1 METAA
6 SHIHQSQHTGAKPDC
21 SFLEGEALLL
31 GVCAVHPH
39 AVGFKNIKINL
50 IRCCPQLRWEVGV
63 NRWIKDL
70 HVLRDLPHIECQIAG
85 VVGKGEFV
93 ISNLVFS
100 HCH

>member
-1 METAA
+1 MVSALSTRTPLA
-6 SHIHQSQHTGAKPDC
+6 S
-21 SFLEGEALLL
+21 
-31 GVCAVHPH
+31 
-39 AVGFKNIKINL
+39 KNIKINL

-70 HVLRDLPHIECQIAG
+70 HVLRDLPHIERQIAG